1 MTWRESLATGV
12 TGVALLVAVVTL
24 VVTRSWRTAVRVLLD
39 LLTAAGLLRLSSGQ
53 SWTALATAAGIVVL
67 RQALSAALIGTDVA
81 DRGRQR
87 RIDRRPRV
95 RSEA

>member
-1 MTWRESLATGV
+1 MISRESLV
-12 TGVALLVAVVTL
+12 TAVTAVALLVAVVAL
-24 VVTRSWRTAVRVLLD
+24 VATRSWRTAVRLLLD

-67 RQALSAALIGTDVA
+67 RQALSAALIGTGGA
-81 DRGRQR
+81 DPGAR
-87 RIDRRPRV
+87 RRVDRRPRV